1 MSQSRRQ
8 LQLLDRRAELTRLQE
23 LERHRKSYGDQV
35 KNRIAALKKLLEE
48 LER

>member
-8 LQLLDRRAELTRLQE
+8 LLDIRAELTRRQE
-23 LERHRKSYGDQV
+23 LERHMKSYGDQV